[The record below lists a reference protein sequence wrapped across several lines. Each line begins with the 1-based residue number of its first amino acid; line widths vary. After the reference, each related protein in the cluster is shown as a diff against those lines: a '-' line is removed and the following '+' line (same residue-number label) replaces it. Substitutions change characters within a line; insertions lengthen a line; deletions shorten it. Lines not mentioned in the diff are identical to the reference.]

1 MSPAVTAL
9 VVLASIGGF
18 RAVEAEAQEAR
29 RYESEESLEARIQTL
44 VPLVEEARVEAE
56 AAAAELLTFTRRA
69 AESIVALD
77 TFAVGQMTIIAPVP
91 DADRGRDLFQS
102 AWETYFAGIESASLQ
117 ASTFTFQA
125 RDEPVPIFVEA
136 ETYSRHIEI
145 EWWQMR
151 SDAVAVVASAI
162 AFSINRELA
171 ESAMA
176 RWIMN
181 DPLVDHDPAELY
193 RRLATTPSRSVREC
207 LAGNAASCTTSLGLF
222 EGTSIEASLAEWYTV
237 DERRA
242 LAIAGG
248 GVRSIGGGAS
258 AITDAAAQCLDD
270 ADVRACDAV
279 LLVESRRDLTP
290 LTGVVR
296 ASLVRHAL
304 GMGGDGAWARLV
316 EARNRPI
323 GEALEYTAGSGL
335 DEIVAT
341 WNAWILA
348 ARPEVHASLG
358 SRSFFA
364 LMWTVLFA
372 AVAMRSTR
380 WRLG

>member
-1 MSPAVTAL
+1 MSPVITAL
-9 VVLASIGGF
+9 VALVLIGGL

-29 RYESEESLEARIQTL
+29 TYESEESLEARIQTL

-171 ESAMA
+171 ES
-176 RWIMN
+176 
-181 DPLVDHDPAELY
+181 
-193 RRLATTPSRSVREC
+193 T
-207 LAGNAASCTTSLGLF
+207 
-222 EGTSIEASLAEWYTV
+222 
-237 DERRA
+237 
-242 LAIAGG
+242 
-248 GVRSIGGGAS
+248 
-258 AITDAAAQCLDD
+258 ITK
-270 ADVRACDAV
+270 
-279 LLVESRRDLTP
+279 
-290 LTGVVR
+290 
-296 ASLVRHAL
+296 
-304 GMGGDGAWARLV
+304 
-316 EARNRPI
+316 
-323 GEALEYTAGSGL
+323 
-335 DEIVAT
+335 
-341 WNAWILA
+341 
-348 ARPEVHASLG
+348 
-358 SRSFFA
+358 
-364 LMWTVLFA
+364 
-372 AVAMRSTR
+372 
-380 WRLG
+380 